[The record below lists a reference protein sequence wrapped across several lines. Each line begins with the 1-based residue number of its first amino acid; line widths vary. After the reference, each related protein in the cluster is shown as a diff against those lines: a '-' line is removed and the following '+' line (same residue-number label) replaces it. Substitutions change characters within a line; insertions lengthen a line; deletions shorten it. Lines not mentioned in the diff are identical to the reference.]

1 MPTFFDGLRA
11 ALITDAVLTSA
22 REERWVDVAASRE
35 RAVDV
40 KLGFLTS
47 CMPER
52 SLEDIAAWAGAHG
65 YEALELA
72 AWPHLGDRPFTASHV
87 KADAFDDA
95 EAERVRRALER
106 QRARP
111 LRAAY
116 YDNNLAADAEERE
129 AYHAHL
135 RACIDAAAALGGVP
149 VGTFIGRDPGRSVA
163 ENLREAERVFP
174 PLVDYAGERGVRL
187 MIENC
192 VMEGWHPD
200 GYPGNLAYSP
210 ELWEW
215 MFELGLYLNFDP
227 SHLLWL
233 GIDPVDALRPYV
245 DRVAHAHAKDAE
257 TFPGE
262 RNRYGFFGRHRDSRG
277 RPVGH
282 GLVALSHPRSGTG
295 RLPPVRRHALRGRVR
310 RRPVGRARG
319 PGLGRDARVDRGRPR
334 DRPQQ
339 PPRTGGPVTKVL
351 EVRNLVKEF
360 PGVKALQGVDLDVL
374 EAEVHCLLGPNGA
387 GKSTLI
393 KCVSGAVEP
402 TSGEILFLGE
412 PLPTGDPAGSLKRGV
427 ATIYQELDLVADLSV
442 AESIF
447 LAHEPRRWP
456 LLDLDKMYRDSAALL
471 ARLGHE
477 SIPVRAKVGP
487 LATGCAAGRLDRP
500 RAVGQRAAA
509 DHGRAVGDPRRGR
522 DRDAL
527 RRGSPAH
534 RGGCRGR
541 LHLASPRRDPAH
553 RRPRHRACGRPHDGH
568 GLPATTPTDE
578 LVEFMVGRKVDQLY
592 PERPV
597 GTDRVLLEVR
607 DARRLP
613 AVRGVSLQ
621 VHAGEVVGLG
631 GLVGSGRTELL
642 RLIYGLDQPDAG
654 EVLIEGKQLRPSV
667 RATRSGEDSGS
678 LPRTASRRRSS
689 STGARRRT

>member
-1 MPTFFDGLRA
+1 M
-11 ALITDAVLTSA
+11 
-22 REERWVDVAASRE
+22 
-35 RAVDV
+35 

-52 SLEDIAAWAGAHG
+52 SLEDIAAWAGANG

-87 KADAFDDA
+87 KADAFDEA
-95 EAERVRRALER
+95 EAERVRRALDDNGLVLS
-106 QRARP
+106 A
-111 LRAAY
+111 LAY
-116 YDNNLAADAEERE
+116 YDNNLAADAAERE

-257 TFPGE
+257 TFPG
-262 RNRYGFFGRHRDSRG
+262 RSATATASSAAPRRAKKTRGTWAGGAIASPVSAQVDFRRYVDALYEGGFDGVLSVEHED
-277 RPVGH
+277 PVWGGTPELIEA
-282 GLVALSHPRSGTG
+282 GL
-295 RLPPVRRHALRGRVR
+295 
-310 RRPVGRARG
+310 
-319 PGLGRDARVDRGRPR
+319 R

-339 PPRTGGPVTKVL
+339 PPRAGGPVTKVL

-374 EAEVHCLLGPNGA
+374 EAEVHCLLGPERRRQVDADQVRLRRGRA
-387 GKSTLI
+387 D
-393 KCVSGAVEP
+393 ERRD
-402 TSGEILFLGE
+402 
-412 PLPTGDPAGSLKRGV
+412 PLPGRAAPAGRSRGL
-427 ATIYQELDLVADLSV
+427 AQARRRDDLPGAR
-442 AESIF
+442 
-447 LAHEPRRWP
+447 PRRRP
-456 LLDLDKMYRDSAALL
+456 ERRREHLPRARAAPR
-471 ARLGHE
+471 AAARPRQDVPRLGGAA
-477 SIPVRAKVGP
+477 RAARARVDPG
-487 LATGCAAGRLDRP
+487 AREGRAAAPGRAADRLDRA

-509 DHGRAVGDPRRGR
+509 DHGRAVRDPRR
-522 DRDAL
+522 
-527 RRGSPAH
+527 
-534 RGGCRGR
+534 
-541 LHLASPRRDPAH
+541 RRD
-553 RRPRHRACGRPHDGH
+553 
-568 GLPATTPTDE
+568 
-578 LVEFMVGRKVDQLY
+578 
-592 PERPV
+592 
-597 GTDRVLLEVR
+597 
-607 DARRLP
+607 
-613 AVRGVSLQ
+613 
-621 VHAGEVVGLG
+621 
-631 GLVGSGRTELL
+631 
-642 RLIYGLDQPDAG
+642 
-654 EVLIEGKQLRPSV
+654 
-667 RATRSGEDSGS
+667 
-678 LPRTASRRRSS
+678 RRRSS
-689 STGARRRT
+689 TSFAGSPPRASASSTSRTGSTRSGASATA